1 MSPGHR
7 LPHDWHDGVVPDNV
21 VFDDTNFI
29 DTSYSFRRFD
39 SRMRNALT
47 LGRGS
52 AIYANSGFDLG
63 PDARVEIGAFT
74 MINGAEIVCDQA
86 IRIGDY
92 GLISWNVLL
101 MDNHRV
107 PCSIERRRAYID
119 AILQNRL
126 RAIHL
131 QTRAQPIIIGDNVWI
146 GHDCVVL
153 PGVSIGNGSIIGA
166 RSLVV
171 ESVPD
176 FAVAVGSPAR
186 VIRRLQNSR

>member
-1 MSPGHR
+1 MTQGR
-7 LPHDWHDGVVPDNV
+7 KLPNDWHDGVVPDNV

-29 DTSYSFRRFD
+29 DTSYSFRRVE
-39 SRMRNALT
+39 SRMSNALT

-74 MINGAEIVCDQA
+74 MIKGAEIVCDEA

-92 GLISWNVLL
+92 GLISWKVLL
-101 MDNHRV
+101 MDNYRV
-107 PCSIERRRAYID
+107 PRSIVGRRAYID
-119 AILQNRL
+119 GILQNRL
-126 RAIHL
+126 RAIQFL
-131 QTRAQPIIIGDNVWI
+131 AQPIILGANVWI

-166 RSLVV
+166 RSVVV

-176 FAVAVGSPAR
+176 FAVAVGNPAR
-186 VIRRLQNSR
+186 VIRRLQDSR